1 LENVALIASAGYFT
15 IDTSVA
21 TFPGGILGEYV
32 AIAAIGRVKVR
43 RAMTVP
49 QISSQAWVLAGKDL
63 KDLFGDG
70 AGSIEKFS
78 NSTLVEGAFLG

>member
-1 LENVALIASAGYFT
+1 LENGALIASAGYFT

-32 AIAAIGRVKVR
+32 AIAAIGKVR
-43 RAMTVP
+43 VSRAITVP
-49 QISSQAWVLAGKDL
+49 QTSSQTWVLAGKDL
-63 KDLFGDG
+63 FDDG
-70 AGSIEKFS
+70 AGSIEKFY